1 LQGKRLVYSGRIST
15 ERIRQQVFGR
25 HLNEITILRREG
37 RNMNADT
44 IPHVIANAF
53 KVPSHAT
60 QIEALVGAAILKAER
75 KAKHVGKVPP
85 SPKAHFGGAVVDTAK
100 WRLKVLELVAYLE
113 GKPPQSSKKMAA
125 ALGCARETAVKR
137 ANEAIKQGLV
147 RKVPAVGNCQNRPR
161 FLYAIKKGCNT

>member
-1 LQGKRLVYSGRIST
+1 
-15 ERIRQQVFGR
+15 
-25 HLNEITILRREG
+25 
-37 RNMNADT
+37 MNADT

-53 KVPSHAT
+53 KVPSHAK

-75 KAKHVGKVPP
+75 KAKHVGKIPP
-85 SPKAHFGGAVVDTAK
+85 SPKAHFGAAVVDPAK

-137 ANEAIKQGLV
+137 ANEAIKQGV
-147 RKVPAVGNCQNRPR
+147 VCRTPGKGHSNMNPIFV
-161 FLYAIKKGCNT
+161 YAIEKGCNT